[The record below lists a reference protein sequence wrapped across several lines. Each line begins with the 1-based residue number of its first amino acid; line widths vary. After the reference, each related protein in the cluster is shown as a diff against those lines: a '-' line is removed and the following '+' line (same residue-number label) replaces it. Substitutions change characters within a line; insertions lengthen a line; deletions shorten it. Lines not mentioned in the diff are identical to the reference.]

1 MVSYIPYEKTEKPLI
16 TNTGKELIAKF
27 LLGQAP
33 AYATH
38 ISLGCGTRPG
48 LDLPRTVTAR
58 ELTDG
63 RATLTSL
70 RHGYR
75 INDVIIVSI
84 SASTYNGTYK
94 IIEVTENTFTYNLDR
109 PNSSNV
115 ATTGTVRLSLA
126 AKSSMDFE
134 MIRVPISS
142 RGYVNEDG
150 STQIAFAAEMPT
162 SSRFLVTEAALW
174 SAGSNANAVN
184 VDSRMLSTFGLIEGW
199 KYHHGQSI
207 EEVPYRAYL
216 ATTPPD
222 IDASLVGKVFMA
234 PSDTPVMT
242 NANRANRYE
251 PGRYLSSTIMM
262 RGDSSKVVSSDQASR
277 NGFLSI
283 DGAYANEHIHLD
295 TSSMDLSQNN
305 PNDELRLAFS
315 VVSRVAANPVTP
327 QKTRVYV
334 EFLHSESDSSS
345 GFARMY
351 GEVWDEDIQYNR
363 YFVLSKKLSDLT
375 VSNDFS
381 WSKVRVVR
389 VFVSC
394 YDALGELDGQ
404 HYVSLDALRFE
415 NLNTLNPV
423 YGMTGYAVFNDGN
436 STAPKPIYKSENT
449 SNYIEFRARMGVV

>member
-1 MVSYIPYEKTEKPLI
+1 MI

-38 ISLGCGTRPG
+38 IALGCGTRPG

-58 ELTDG
+58 QLTDG
-63 RATLTSL
+63 KATLTSL

-75 INDVIIVSI
+75 INDVISVSI

-94 IIEVTENTFTYNLDR
+94 IIEVSENTFTYYLDK

-115 ATTGTVRLSLA
+115 ATTGTVRLSLS
-126 AKSSMDFE
+126 AKTSMDME

-142 RGYVNEDG
+142 RGYVNDGG

-184 VDSRMLSTFGLIEGW
+184 TDSRMVSTFGMIEGW
-199 KYHHGQSI
+199 KYHHGQSV
-207 EEVPYRAYL
+207 EEVPYRSYL

-222 IDASLVGKVFMA
+222 IDASLVGKVFMT
-234 PSDTPVMT
+234 PSDTPVMR
-242 NANRANRYE
+242 NAARANRYE
-251 PGRYLSSTIMM
+251 PGRYLSTTIML
-262 RGDSSKVVSSDQASR
+262 RGDSAKIVSSDQASR
-277 NGFLSI
+277 TGFLSV
-283 DGAYANEHIHLD
+283 DGAYANQHIHLD
-295 TSSMDLSQNN
+295 TASIDLSLNN
-305 PNDELRLAFS
+305 PSDELRLAFS
-315 VVSRVAANPVTP
+315 VVSRVASNPVTP

-334 EFLHSESDSSS
+334 EFLHSESDSST

-351 GEVWDEDIQYNR
+351 GEVWDEDIEHNR

-389 VFVSC
+389 IFASC
-394 YDALGELDGQ
+394 YDALGVLDGQ

-415 NLNTLNPV
+415 NTSALNPV

-436 STAPKPIYKSENT
+436 ALSPKPIYKSENT